1 MLDILPQIEDQEQP
15 SKNVF
20 PSNQSTRSFTQA
32 WILFAQKIYIHV
44 GEKEHFQEKK
54 ITLLLFKKR
63 ERERERERESNNNII
78 I

>member
-63 ERERERERESNNNII
+63 EREREREQQQHNNLV
-78 I
+78 

>member
-54 ITLLLFKKR
+54 ITLLLFK
-63 ERERERERESNNNII
+63 EREREREREQQQHNNLV
-78 I
+78 

>member
-20 PSNQSTRSFTQA
+20 PSNQSTRSFAQA

-54 ITLLLFKKR
+54 ITLLLFKER